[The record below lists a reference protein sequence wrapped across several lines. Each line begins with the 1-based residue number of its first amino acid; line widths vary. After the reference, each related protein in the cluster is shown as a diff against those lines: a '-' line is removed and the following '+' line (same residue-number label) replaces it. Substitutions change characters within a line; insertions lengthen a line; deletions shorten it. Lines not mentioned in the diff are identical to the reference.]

1 MTYTKDIQE
10 EIDYRKYYGKT
21 YEPDEVIF
29 ANMTLEEVLDLES
42 ELLSDFD
49 E

>member
-10 EIDYRKYYGKT
+10 EIGYRKCYGKT
-21 YEPDEVIF
+21 YELDEVIF

-42 ELLSDFD
+42 ELLGEFD